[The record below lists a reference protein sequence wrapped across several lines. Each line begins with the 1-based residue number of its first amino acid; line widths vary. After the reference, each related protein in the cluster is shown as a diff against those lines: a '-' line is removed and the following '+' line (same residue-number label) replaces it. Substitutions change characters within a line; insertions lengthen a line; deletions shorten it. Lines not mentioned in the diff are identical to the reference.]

1 MIYTAKKHQQI
12 IRDFVLEV
20 PGGRGLVGAD
30 MGLGKTA
37 GLLDAADLMYLGGQD
52 LFPMLVPAPKRVAR
66 GVWPDEVT
74 KWDQFNHFR
83 VRQILGTAK
92 QRLAALRAPK
102 ADIYTINYDNL
113 PWLMETLGGRKWP
126 FKWVAPD
133 ESTRLQGFRLHGGG
147 VRAKSLAQIATLPSR
162 WTNLTGTLG
171 AGGLTTL
178 WGQYWFLDFGQRL
191 GRTYTQ
197 FLDRWFIVN
206 DYTHEIRAKPGAREE
221 IFAAIADI
229 TLLLRAEDW
238 LPLEKPQ
245 EIVIECDFDPDVRKK
260 YDQMETDFYVD
271 IGGGIDALNAAAKSS
286 KLLQMCCGS
295 IYDDTGTEHEVHDE
309 KIEALR
315 TIMAQTGEP
324 LLVPYWF
331 NFDAPRVL
339 KFFPK
344 QARIIKT
351 KQDEDDWNAG
361 KIPIGL
367 IHPMSGGHGLNL
379 QYGGRNIVFFSQ
391 TWDLELRSQV
401 IERIGPARQAQA
413 GFKRVVRIFDILV
426 KNSMDG
432 VVRDRIKT
440 KCSVQ
445 DALRE
450 ARARRPTSG

>member
-1 MIYTAKKHQQI
+1 MLYTPHKHQEI
-12 IRDFVLEV
+12 IRDFALDI
-20 PGGRGLVGAD
+20 PQCMIAAD
-30 MGLGKTA
+30 MGLGKSA
-37 GLLDAADLMYLGGQD
+37 GLLDALDTKYLEGRD
-52 LFPMLVPAPKRVAR
+52 LFPVLIPAPKRVAR
-66 GVWPDEVT
+66 GVWPAEVT
-74 KWDQFNHFR
+74 KWDQFNHFK
-83 VRQILGTAK
+83 VQKILGTAK
-92 QRLAALRAPK
+92 QRLAALKAPR

-113 PWLMETLGGRKWP
+113 PWLIEVLGDKWP

-133 ESTRLQGFRLHGGG
+133 ESTKLQGFRLHGGG
-147 VRAKSLAQIATLPSR
+147 VRAKSLARIAHLARR

-178 WGQYWFLDFGQRL
+178 WGQYWFLDRGQRL

-197 FLDRWFIVN
+197 FIDRWFFEN
-206 DYTHEIRAKPGAREE
+206 QYTHEIRAKQGAREE

-245 EIVIECDFDPDVRKK
+245 EIVIECELDPAVRKK
-260 YDQMETDFYVD
+260 YDQMEKDFYVD
-271 IGGGIDALNAAAKSS
+271 IGDGIDAMSAAAKSS

-295 IYDDTGTEHEVHDE
+295 IYDENSIEHEVHDE

-315 TIMAQTGEP
+315 SIIQQTGEP

-331 NFDAPRVL
+331 NFDAPRIMR
-339 KFFPK
+339 FFP

-351 KQDEDDWNAG
+351 QKDEDDWNAG

-426 KNSMDG
+426 KDSMDG

-440 KCSVQ
+440 KLSVQ

-450 ARARRPTSG
+450 ARARRPK

>member
-1 MIYTAKKHQQI
+1 MLYPGSKHQSI
-12 IRDFVLEV
+12 IRDFVRDV
-20 PGGRGLVGAD
+20 PRGLVGAD

-37 GLLDAADLMYLGGQD
+37 GFLDAADLEYIGGSD
-52 LFPMLVPAPKRVAR
+52 LFPILIPAPKRVAR
-66 GVWPDEVT
+66 GVWPSEVT
-74 KWDQFNHFR
+74 KWDEFNHFK
-83 VRQILGTAK
+83 VQKILGTAK
-92 QRLAALRAPK
+92 QRLAALKAPK

-113 PWLMETLGGRKWP
+113 PWLMETLGERKWP

-147 VRAKSLAQIATLPSR
+147 VRASSLAQIAPLPRR

-178 WGQYWFLDFGQRL
+178 WGQYWFLDGGQRL
-191 GRTYTQ
+191 GRTYSQ
-197 FLDRWFIVN
+197 FLDRWFIEN
-206 DYTHEIRAKPGAREE
+206 QYTREVRAKGGAREE

-245 EIVIECDFDPDVRKK
+245 EIVMECDFDADVRKK
-260 YDQMETDFYVD
+260 YNQMEKEFYVD
-271 IGGGIDALNAAAKSS
+271 IGDGIDAMNAAAKSS

-295 IYDDTGTEHEVHDE
+295 IYDENGIEHYVHDE
-309 KIEALR
+309 KNDVLR
-315 TIMAQTGEP
+315 TIINQTGEP

-331 NFDAPRVL
+331 KFDAPRVM
-339 KFFPK
+339 KAFPH
-344 QARIIKT
+344 ARIIKSQ
-351 KQDEDDWNAG
+351 KDEDDWNAG
-361 KIPIGL
+361 KIQIGL
-367 IHPMSGGHGLNL
+367 IHPQSGGHGLNL

-426 KNSMDG
+426 KDSMDE

-440 KCSVQ
+440 KLSVQ
-445 DALRE
+445 DALRA
-450 ARARRPTSG
+450 ARARRPV

>member
-1 MIYTAKKHQQI
+1 MLYTAKKHQEI
-12 IRDFVLEV
+12 IRDFILDV
-20 PGGRGLVGAD
+20 PRGLVGAD
-30 MGLGKTA
+30 MGLGKSA
-37 GLLDAADLMYLGGQD
+37 GLLDAADIKQLEGRD
-52 LFPMLVPAPKRVAR
+52 LFPILVPAPKRVAR
-66 GVWPDEVT
+66 GVWPSEVQ
-74 KWDQFNHFR
+74 KWDEFNHFK
-83 VRQILGTAK
+83 VASILGTAK
-92 QRLAALRAPK
+92 QRIAALKGPK

-113 PWLMETLGGRKWP
+113 PWLMETLGERKWP
-126 FKWVAPD
+126 FKWVVPD

-147 VRAKSLAQIATLPSR
+147 VRAKSLAKIAPLASW

-178 WGQYWFLDFGQRL
+178 WGQYWFLDYGQRL

-197 FLDRWFIVN
+197 FLDRWFFVN

-245 EIVIECDFDPDVRKK
+245 EIVIECDFDPDVRAK
-260 YDQMETDFYVD
+260 YNQMEKEFYVD
-271 IGGGIDALNAAAKSS
+271 IGDGIDALNAAAKSS

-295 IYDDTGTEHEVHDE
+295 IYDECSIEHEVHDE
-309 KIEALR
+309 KIEALH
-315 TIMAQTGEP
+315 TIIQQTGEP

-331 NFDAPRVL
+331 NFDAPRIM
-339 KFFPK
+339 KHFK

-351 KQDEDDWNAG
+351 QKDEDDWNAG

-426 KNSMDG
+426 KDSMDG

-445 DALRE
+445 DALRA
-450 ARARRPTSG
+450 ARARRPNE

>member
-1 MIYTAKKHQQI
+1 MLYDARRHQQI
-12 IRDFVLEV
+12 IRDFTMAHDKCLI
-20 PGGRGLVGAD
+20 GAD

-37 GLLDAADLMYLGGQD
+37 GLLDAADMAYLAGQD
-52 LFPMLVPAPKRVAR
+52 LFPILIPAPKRVAR
-66 GVWPDEVT
+66 GVWPVEAQ
-74 KWDQFNHFR
+74 KWDQFQHFK
-83 VRQILGTAK
+83 VQQVLGSAK
-92 QRLAALRAPK
+92 QRVAALKVPK

-113 PWLMETLGGRKWP
+113 PWLMETLNGRKWP

-147 VRAKSLAQIATLPSR
+147 VRAKSLAQIAPLPR
-162 WTNLTGTLG
+162 KWTNLTGTLG

-178 WGQYWFLDFGQRL
+178 WGQYWFLDQGQRL
-191 GRTYTQ
+191 GRTYTN
-197 FLDRWFIVN
+197 FIDRWFFEN
-206 DYTHEIRAKPGAREE
+206 QYTHEIREKPGARDE

-245 EIVIECDFDPDVRKK
+245 EIVIKCELDADVRRK
-260 YDQMETDFYVD
+260 YDQMEKEFYVE
-271 IGGGIDALNAAAKSS
+271 IGDGIDAMNAAAKSS

-295 IYDDTGTEHEVHDE
+295 IYDEFQTEHYVHDE
-309 KIEALR
+309 KVDALR
-315 TIMAQTGEP
+315 TIIDQTGEP

-331 NFDAPRVL
+331 NFDAPRIL
-339 KFFPK
+339 KAFPK
-344 QARIIKT
+344 ARIIETQK
-351 KQDEDDWNAG
+351 DEDDWNAG
-361 KIPIGL
+361 KIQIGL

-391 TWDLELRSQV
+391 TWDLELRMQV

-426 KNSMDG
+426 KDSMDE
-432 VVRDRIKT
+432 VVQDRIKT
-440 KCSVQ
+440 KCSVR

-450 ARARRPTSG
+450 ARARRA